1 MRINAVYFV
10 NVIDEH
16 LAKIAGIDF
25 SFKDASLKAIV
36 DKINAGNS
44 REPATAGAY
53 RDNLLYYAQKNND
66 AFAKAFLMTG
76 DWRNDSAAYGQAQ
89 EIRNAL
95 AHGNAITQESV
106 DLFNAAFPGYDFD
119 VDGNFT
125 LSPEMAAAFSLIK
138 PRRVANNVELL
149 PTFYALECAFCE
161 RFKRP
166 FAVFQSIAK
175 FVIGSAL
182 RNDYSV
188 ATRRDCQEMWKI
200 NNIRNRYAH
209 TGRITASERAYVA
222 KIAAKY
228 GVEF

>member
-16 LAKIAGIDF
+16 LARIAGIDF
-25 SFKDASLKAIV
+25 SFKDASLKAIAA
-36 DKINAGNS
+36 KINAGNS

-53 RDNLLYYAQKNND
+53 RDNLLYSAQKNND

-89 EIRNAL
+89 EMRNAL

-106 DLFNAAFPGYDFD
+106 DRFNAVFPGYDFD

-125 LSPEMAAAFSLIK
+125 LSAEMASAFALIK
-138 PRRVANNVELL
+138 PRRVANDVVLL

-166 FAVFQSIAK
+166 TAVFQSIAK
-175 FVIGSAL
+175 FVIGAAL

-188 ATRRDCQEMWKI
+188 ASRRDCQVMWKI

-209 TGRITASERAYVA
+209 TGRITAAERAYVE

-228 GVEF
+228 GIEF